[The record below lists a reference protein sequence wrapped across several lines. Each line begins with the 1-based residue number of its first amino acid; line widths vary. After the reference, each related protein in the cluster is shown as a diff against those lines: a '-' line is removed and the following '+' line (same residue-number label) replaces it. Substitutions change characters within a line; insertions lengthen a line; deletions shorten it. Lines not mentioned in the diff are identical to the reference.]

1 MNISGAE
8 AGERML
14 GVAAGIAV
22 AFNILP
28 LRSHSWLLHKCS
40 AAWFHSSSPV
50 SVTLPSL
57 LTSEWH
63 LRSSGEHRRPQTL
76 PLRTPSEQVT
86 ALTPADS
93 TPAVEKSES
102 SSESGE
108 INVSLNRE
116 QRQNLPRA
124 ITFFFPPK

>member
-28 LRSHSWLLHKCS
+28 LYSHSWLLHKCS
-40 AAWFHSSSPV
+40 AAWFHSFSPPV

-57 LTSEWH
+57 LTSEWQSV
-63 LRSSGEHRRPQTL
+63 LIRGAPAPQTL
-76 PLRTPSEQVT
+76 TLKTPSERVT
-86 ALTPADS
+86 A
-93 TPAVEKSES
+93 
-102 SSESGE
+102 
-108 INVSLNRE
+108 
-116 QRQNLPRA
+116 
-124 ITFFFPPK
+124 